1 MSEIDLDLDNAQYQ
15 REKLEAELAKA
26 RAQTVSLNATLR
38 AELASANRW
47 ISELVNDLS
56 EARAQIAAMD
66 VANKGRQALLE
77 LQDKELKHLRA
88 DEAHFRGL
96 WEETLDRAEK
106 AEAQIAE
113 HKHKNEGVGWWE
125 REGGV

>member
-1 MSEIDLDLDNAQYQ
+1 MM
-15 REKLEAELAKA
+15 LESTAVYMKDKILSLHAELA
-26 RAQTVSLNATLR
+26 
-38 AELASANRW
+38 
-47 ISELVNDLS
+47 
-56 EARAQIAAMD
+56 EARAQIAEKDAALTKIAKEAE
-66 VANKGRQALLE
+66 VACKGWEAITE

-88 DEAHFRGL
+88 DEDHFRGL

-125 REGGV
+125 REGDV